1 MLANMRFARKGEEN
15 ERRQHYKSV
24 ADGVLLSRNNTNQ
37 KESALKFNAAQS
49 EQAIF
54 DMLSNYIKK

>member
-1 MLANMRFARKGEEN
+1 MLANMRFARKGEDN

-24 ADGVLLSRNNTNQ
+24 ADSVLLSRNNTTQ
-37 KESALKFNAAQS
+37 KESSLKFNTGQS

-54 DMLSNYIKK
+54 DMLSTYIKK